1 MAKQAL
7 GKGLGAL
14 IKKDAASSVLEADAS
29 GRDIKRV
36 RDVPHDQVVPSPLQ
50 PRTHFIESPLDELVE
65 SIRQHGII
73 QPLIVRLV
81 GGKLEL
87 IAGERRWRAA
97 GKLGLATVPVIERE
111 ASDRDV
117 LEMALIENLQR
128 EDLNPMEEAAGYVRL
143 AKEFAMKQDE
153 IASRVGKSRAS
164 VANAMRLL
172 DLHADVQLLV
182 ASGRMTVGHAKA
194 VLSIKDHAGQLLV
207 SDQII
212 RRQLTVRAAEKL
224 SQSIANGS
232 DGSGADG
239 SKPAVSREVDV
250 HVRAIVNRLREHL
263 ATHVS
268 IQHSAKKG
276 KIEIEYYG
284 NDDLARL
291 LELMGLRSID

>member
-1 MAKQAL
+1 MRPVA
-7 GKGLGAL
+7 
-14 IKKDAASSVLEADAS
+14 
-29 GRDIKRV
+29 
-36 RDVPHDQVVPSPLQ
+36 
-50 PRTHFIESPLDELVE
+50 
-65 SIRQHGII
+65 
-73 QPLIVRLV
+73 
-81 GGKLEL
+81 GKLEL

-182 ASGRMTVGHAKA
+182 AQGRLTVGHAKA
-194 VLSIKDHAGQLLV
+194 VLAIKDHAEQLLV

-232 DGSGADG
+232 NGSGADG

>member
-14 IKKDAASSVLEADAS
+14 IKKGAASSVLESDAL

-36 RDVPHDQVVPSPLQ
+36 RDVSHDQVVPSPLQ

-73 QPLIVRLV
+73 QPLIVRPV
-81 GGKLEL
+81 AGKLEL

-182 ASGRMTVGHAKA
+182 AQGRLTVGHAKA
-194 VLSIKDHAGQLLV
+194 VLSIKDHAEQLLV

-232 DGSGADG
+232 NGSGADG